1 MNLEA
6 VLLET
11 IGALLVFSPLGR
23 EVGLQV
29 GTELWINY
37 RHLLILLFYKASW
50 QKHVL
55 FLLPWIN
62 ALNVLF
68 LVLYCFFFCR
78 CSPLSTFLVAQWD
91 FSHSAAD
98 APDELLR
105 GGATSAVLRVSRGH
119 WDRGRD
125 SSASSTYYSSLLP
138 MKHVNFPWVLACISI
153 CISFQVTG
161 VIVVFWHTFSSGE
174 KQY

>member
-1 MNLEA
+1 MT
-6 VLLET
+6 V
-11 IGALLVFSPLGR
+11 SKLGKFNSISFKVSNDSLGQTQR
-23 EVGLQV
+23 ILNSISAS
-29 GTELWINY
+29 LS
-37 RHLLILLFYKASW
+37 LI
-50 QKHVL
+50 
-55 FLLPWIN
+55 
-62 ALNVLF
+62 LF

-161 VIVVFWHTFSSGE
+161 VIVVFWHTFSSEE